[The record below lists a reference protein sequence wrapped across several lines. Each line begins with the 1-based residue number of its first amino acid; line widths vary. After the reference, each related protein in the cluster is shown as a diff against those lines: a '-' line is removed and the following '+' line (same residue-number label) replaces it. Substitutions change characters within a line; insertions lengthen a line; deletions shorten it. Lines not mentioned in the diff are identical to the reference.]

1 MSGNTVIGLLGGGQ
15 LGRMLCEAANPLG
28 VDIAILDEENAPAKQ
43 AHDTNRHV
51 TGSFKDAAKI
61 RELAAH
67 SDYLSVEIEH
77 VETEV
82 LEDIEKNGVQVELAD
97 GSTTTHKPPIHPSWR
112 TIRLIQDK
120 YLQKE
125 HYRTATK
132 LDIPIAEQMAIASGD
147 GALDALK
154 EAAEKFGFPFMLK
167 ARKGSYDGRGNFKVS
182 SGEDFGPAVKAL
194 GKLPL
199 YAEKWAPF
207 VKELAVMVIKT
218 KDEPGAEKSCVPYPA
233 VETIHEDSICT
244 KVFMPPRQVSAEVCE
259 NAREL
264 ACRVVGTLWGRGVFA
279 VEMFVLEDGSLMVNE
294 VAPRPH
300 NSGHYTI
307 EAVPQMS
314 QYQAQIH
321 AVLDLPVPEKLIPRV
336 NAAIMLN
343 ILGGA
348 KPDSHHGLSRLARE
362 TFGEDM
368 DVYLHLYGKES
379 KPGRKIGHITLTG
392 FKDIADLEEKAQP
405 FISLVDKIRQERI
418 DAAAEVLRP
427 QEHQPST
434 AQSSDLDSPASS
446 SVEDYNSAREGE
458 SVVDPAVAVKKAPGP
473 ANGVNGEN
481 QVQAHDEQEGCSTPL
496 VLVTMGSDSDLPVL
510 KAGLDILKEFG
521 VPYALDITSAH
532 RTPKYMMRV
541 ADEAAGKGIK
551 VIIAAAGGAAHLP
564 GMLSSETPLPVI
576 GVPVKATHLDGMDSL
591 LSIVQMP
598 RGVPTATVGIN
609 NSTNA
614 ALLAI
619 RILGSFVPSYQDKMK
634 KYQLEMEE
642 AVIEKGNKLR
652 MAGDE
657 EYLRNMKK

>member
-1 MSGNTVIGLLGGGQ
+1 MGRTVEDDDAMGNPVIGLLGGGQ

-28 VDIAILDEENAPAKQ
+28 IDIAILDGKDAPAKQ
-43 AHDTNRHV
+43 AHSTGRHV
-51 TGSFKDAAKI
+51 AGSFKDPAKI
-61 RELAAH
+61 RELAAR

-77 VETEV
+77 VETDV
-82 LEDIEKNGVQVELAD
+82 LEDIEKNGVDIRLAN
-97 GSTTTHKPPIHPSWR
+97 GSTVTHRPPIHPSWR

-125 HYRTATK
+125 HFAASASK
-132 LDIPIAEQMAIASGD
+132 IPIAAQLAVESGD
-147 GALDALK
+147 AGLASLQHAAK
-154 EAAEKFGFPFMLK
+154 EFGFPFMLK
-167 ARKGSYDGRGNFKVS
+167 ARKGSYDGRGNFKVDS
-182 SGEDFGPAVKAL
+182 DADFAPALAAL

-207 VKELAVMVIKT
+207 VKELAVMVIRT
-218 KDEPGAEKSCVPYPA
+218 EDDEGHLRNCVAYPA
-233 VETIHEDSICT
+233 VETVHEDSVCT
-244 KVFMPPRQVSAEVCE
+244 KVFMPPRDVAEKVCE
-259 NAREL
+259 DARAL
-264 ACRVVGTLWGRGVFA
+264 ACNVISTLWGRGVFA
-279 VEMFVLEDGSLMVNE
+279 VEMFVLEDGSLVVNE

-307 EAVPQMS
+307 EAVPYMS
-314 QYQAQIH
+314 QYKAQIY
-321 AVLDLPVPEKLIPRV
+321 AVLDLPIPETLTPRV
-336 NAAIMLN
+336 PSSIMLN

-348 KPDSHHGLSRLARE
+348 APDSHHRLARLARSVYS
-362 TFGEDM
+362 DSM

-392 FKDIADLEEKAQP
+392 LSSIEELEKEARP
-405 FISLVDKIRQERI
+405 FIKLVDTIRKERL
-418 DAAAEVLRP
+418 DAVSEQLRP
-427 QEHQPST
+427 QAEPSIDVSEKKSPET
-434 AQSSDLDSPASS
+434 LKSSKSEKKPIRP
-446 SVEDYNSAREGE
+446 ETGNH
-458 SVVDPAVAVKKAPGP
+458 VDGP
-473 ANGVNGEN
+473 S
-481 QVQAHDEQEGCSTPL
+481 DKPL

-510 KAGLDILKEFG
+510 KAGLDILKDFK

-564 GMLSSETPLPVI
+564 GMLASETPLPVI

-619 RILGSFVPSYQDKMK
+619 RILGAFTPRYQEKMR
-634 KYQLEMEE
+634 KYQLDMEE

-652 MAGDE
+652 TAGDT
-657 EYLRNMKK
+657 EYLVEMKGKSK